1 VDSKTRRST
10 IAERLRIQGEAS
22 IVELAALFG
31 TSEMTIRRDLDLLE
45 AEGLARRAR
54 GGAISVQSRSF
65 EPPILLRAAH
75 SSEAKRAIGAA
86 AAAMLRENETV
97 FLDVGTTT
105 HEMAKAIPADLPIT
119 AITSSLLI
127 AMELSTKPAV
137 KTIVTGGVIRQ
148 GEMSLIGPRAQASFA
163 DLNFDALFM
172 GVAGISHTKG
182 LTEYNLDDAD
192 VKRAAM
198 STGRRVIVLA
208 DESKIGRVALVT
220 FAAINSVDVLVTD
233 AVYTHPGVRH
243 IREQD
248 VDVLHV
254 ASPHH
259 VASQNKE
266 QI

>member
-1 VDSKTRRST
+1 MSHMDSKTRRAT
-10 IAERLRIQGEAS
+10 IAERLRVQGEAS
-22 IVELAALFG
+22 ISELAALFG
-31 TSEMTIRRDLDLLE
+31 TSEMTIRRDLDQLE
-45 AEGLARRAR
+45 LEGLARRAR

-65 EPPILLRAAH
+65 EPPILQRAAQ

-86 AAAMLRENETV
+86 AAAMLRVNETV

-105 HEMAKAIPADLPIT
+105 HEMAKAIDPELPIT

-127 AMELSTKPAV
+127 AMELSSKPLV

-148 GEMSLIGPRAQASFA
+148 GELSLIGPRAQTSFA
-163 DLNFDALFM
+163 DLNFDAVFM
-172 GVAGISHTKG
+172 GVAGISDSRG

-198 STGRRVIVLA
+198 VAGRRVIVLA
-208 DESKIGRVALVT
+208 DESKIGRVALCT
-220 FAAINSVDVLVTD
+220 FAPIHSVDVLITD
-233 AVYTHPGVRH
+233 APPSHPGVRR

-254 ASPHH
+254 TSPE
-259 VASQNKE
+259 KE
-266 QI
+266 

>member
-1 VDSKTRRST
+1 MTHVDSKTRRST
-10 IAERLRIQGEAS
+10 IAERLRVQGEAS

-31 TSEMTIRRDLDLLE
+31 TSEMTIRRDLDQLE
-45 AEGLARRAR
+45 LDGLARRAR

-65 EPPILLRAAH
+65 EPPILQRAAQ
-75 SSEAKRAIGAA
+75 SSDAKRAIGAA
-86 AAAMLRENETV
+86 AAAMLRVNETV

-105 HEMAKAIPADLPIT
+105 HEMAKAIDPDLPIT

-127 AMELSTKPAV
+127 AMELSAKPAV

-148 GEMSLIGPRAQASFA
+148 GELSLIGPRAQSSFA
-163 DLNFDALFM
+163 DLNFDAVFM
-172 GVAGISHTKG
+172 GVAGISDTRG

-198 STGRRVIVLA
+198 VAGRRVIVLA

-220 FAAINSVDVLVTD
+220 FAPIHSVDVLITD
-233 AVYTHPGVRH
+233 APPTHPVVRH

-254 ASPHH
+254 TSPE
-259 VASQNKE
+259 KE
-266 QI
+266 

>member
-1 VDSKTRRST
+1 MKVVDSKTRRST
-10 IAERLRIQGEAS
+10 IAERLRSQGEAS

-31 TSEMTIRRDLDLLE
+31 TSEMTIRRDLDQLE
-45 AEGLARRAR
+45 EDGLARRAR

-65 EPPILLRAAH
+65 EPPILQRASH
-75 SSEAKRAIGAA
+75 SSDAKHAIGAA
-86 AAAMLRENETV
+86 AASMLRENETV

-105 HEMAKAIPADLPIT
+105 HEMAKAIPSDLPIT

-137 KTIVTGGVIRQ
+137 KTIVTGGVIRL
-148 GEMSLIGPRAQASFA
+148 GEMSLIGPRAQAAFA
-163 DLNFDALFM
+163 DLNFDAVFM
-172 GVAGISHTKG
+172 GVAGISDLKG

-198 STGRRVIVLA
+198 VAGRRVIVLA

-220 FAAINSVDVLVTD
+220 FAPIHSVDVLVTD
-233 AVYTHPGVRH
+233 APASHPGIRR
-243 IREQD
+243 IREKD

-254 ASPHH
+254 QSPEEE
-259 VASQNKE
+259 S
-266 QI
+266 

>member
-1 VDSKTRRST
+1 MDSKTRRST
-10 IAERLRIQGEAS
+10 IAERLRTQGEAS
-22 IVELAALFG
+22 IVELATLFG
-31 TSEMTIRRDLDLLE
+31 TSEMTIRRDLDQLE
-45 AEGLARRAR
+45 VAGLARRAR

-65 EPPILLRAAH
+65 EPPILQRAAH
-75 SSEAKRAIGAA
+75 SSDAKRAIGVAA
-86 AAAMLRENETV
+86 AMMLRENETV

-105 HEMAKAIPADLPIT
+105 HEMAKAIPPDLPIT

-163 DLNFDALFM
+163 DLNFDAVFV
-172 GVAGISHTKG
+172 GAAGISDSKG

-198 STGRRVIVLA
+198 ATGRRAIVLA

-220 FAAINSVDVLVTD
+220 FASIHSVDVLITD
-233 AVYTHPGVRH
+233 APSSHPGVRH

-254 ASPHH
+254 RT
-259 VASQNKE
+259 QEKE
-266 QI
+266 Q

>member
-1 VDSKTRRST
+1 M
-10 IAERLRIQGEAS
+10 
-22 IVELAALFG
+22 ELAALFG
-31 TSEMTIRRDLDLLE
+31 TSEMTIRRDLDQLE
-45 AEGLARRAR
+45 VDGLARRAR

-65 EPPILLRAAH
+65 EPPILQRAAQ
-75 SSEAKRAIGAA
+75 SSDAKRAIGVAA
-86 AAAMLRENETV
+86 AMMLRENETV

-148 GEMSLIGPRAQASFA
+148 GEMSLIGPRAQVSFA
-163 DLNFDALFM
+163 DLNFDAVFM
-172 GVAGISHTKG
+172 GVAGISDSKG

-192 VKRAAM
+192 VKRTAM
-198 STGRRVIVLA
+198 ATGRRAIVLA

-220 FAAINSVDVLVTD
+220 FASIHAVDVLVTD
-233 AVYTHPGVRH
+233 ATSSHPGVRR

-248 VDVLHV
+248 VDVQHV
-254 ASPHH
+254 
-259 VASQNKE
+259 QCQQKE
-266 QI
+266 S